1 MFFVSLIKEFRN
13 RLQRKLQDNLLEVE
27 KKKKNSKAGKLWIYL
42 INCYE
47 DKEKKEEEKILYP
60 FEFKSKEAGMFRV
73 RYQQLRSR
81 ETGGWRKGK
90 NSESEEK
97 A

>member
-1 MFFVSLIKEFRN
+1 MRIK
-13 RLQRKLQDNLLEVE
+13 RKKR
-27 KKKKNSKAGKLWIYL
+27 KKKIV
-42 INCYE
+42 
-47 DKEKKEEEKILYP
+47 YP

-73 RYQQLRSR
+73 RYQQLHSR

-90 NSESEEK
+90 NSESGEK

>member
-27 KKKKNSKAGKLWIYL
+27 EKKKNSKAGKLWIYL

-47 DKEKKEEEKILYP
+47 DKEEKEEEKNCIT
-60 FEFKSKEAGMFRV
+60 FWVQVQGSWDV
-73 RYQQLRSR
+73 
-81 ETGGWRKGK
+81 
-90 NSESEEK
+90 
-97 A
+97 

>member
-27 KKKKNSKAGKLWIYL
+27 KKKTAKPGS
-42 INCYE
+42 YE
-47 DKEKKEEEKILYP
+47 SISSTAMRIKRKKRKKKIPYP

-73 RYQQLRSR
+73 RYQQLHSR
-81 ETGGWRKGK
+81 ETGRWRKGK